1 MFIGTACTY
10 IKCTWKASLEKNIYI
25 IFENYIVKNKLFFT
39 FLRKMPTISFILIT
53 LWIIL
58 EASLNNF
65 GHSSEK
71 TFKGTVVDR
80 TLSFLL
86 GESLEITF
94 TVPLTITR
102 IRGFLIKELR
112 TCQMWLTGGFQPIT
126 PYFYISLYQNNV
138 QLLFFRTIS
147 LVQRKHFYTFSIQY
161 FKEILNIFFHLVRS

>member
-86 GESLEITF
+86 GESHEITF

-161 FKEILNIFFHLVRS
+161 FKEILNI